1 MSDATKPLDPDAA
14 RALLGSL
21 ADTLADELTEIADDD
36 DDATKMDRAAALIEK
51 STPEVTA
58 VVVLG
63 LLGSVR
69 EYEERFS
76 VYESLIAKIS
86 GPVTGE
92 A

>member
-1 MSDATKPLDPDAA
+1 MSDPKRPLGPDEA
-14 RALLGSL
+14 RALLGNL
-21 ADTLADELTEIADDD
+21 ADTLADELTAIADDD
-36 DDATKMDRAAALIEK
+36 EDATKMERAATLIEK

-86 GPVTGE
+86 GPVKGE